1 MPSLTHPHA
10 DLLRSIHNIEGLVKY
25 LSEQLDWPVQVDQWE
40 DAVYDWQPEELNLK
54 PEQQIKI
61 RAIKQLRPLVSNQPW
76 GIFFVDFDKGDLPI
90 TVLRRVLNGLVPKSR
105 VKGGGH
111 QTWHARDLLF
121 VSTFG
126 QGTSSHPREIA
137 LAHFTDESDVGD
149 IPTLRVLGWDAEDT
163 GLQLGYVAHTLQ
175 QKLRWP
181 KSTASTADQAAWREQ
196 WASAFRLQYRQAV
209 NDSKTLA
216 LALAE
221 LAKRIRS
228 RVNTVLALEN
238 DNGHLRKLHKA
249 FKDNLIA
256 DLSEDGFADMF
267 AQTITYGL
275 FAARASRGSGAL
287 VADDAALMAPNTNP
301 FLKEL
306 LQDFL
311 HAGGRAKKGAKRVDF
326 DELGINEV
334 VTTLRDVPMDDVL
347 RSFNAA
353 KPGDDPVIH
362 FYELFLKEYDKKLRA
377 KRGVFYTPR
386 PVVQFIVRSVD
397 EILKTEFGIEDGLAS
412 SITWGEMIQR
422 KPELKLPKFCTKAT
436 PFVQI
441 LDPATGTA
449 TFIVEVIEHVHA
461 HMKAAWRKQGLS
473 TREQWLPKWNEYVK
487 AHLLPRLYAFELM
500 MAPYA
505 IAHMKIGIKLAETG
519 YTFPEDGP
527 RVNVFLTNAL
537 EPAHEINPGLEFE
550 APMLAHE
557 AARANRVKEQL
568 AAAVVIGNP
577 PYSGESGNQG
587 EWITH
592 LMRSRLEDGAD
603 SFFRFNNADLRERNP
618 KWVNNDYVKF
628 FRLAQSRLAS
638 LGTGVLGYI
647 TSNSYLE
654 SPTFRGVRQSLLHTL
669 PHLRIVDLH
678 GNSKRGETAGGDEN
692 VFEITE
698 GVAIALG
705 RVQQNEPAKIEH
717 ADLSGSRQSKY
728 DSLLAKGLRL
738 VQPFELAGE
747 RLQLVR
753 SSSVGIQAYERGW
766 PLPAI
771 APVNSVGIVTAR
783 DELCIHFDAQQAWAT
798 VQDFAKRDAEDARVV
813 YALGKDAQDWKVA
826 QAQRDVND
834 SGPSKKLLQPILYR
848 PFDVRHSYYTGKA
861 SGFMVRPRP
870 EVMRHMLSGSNFAL
884 VCCRQ
889 MSQMKE
895 EWSLIGA
902 ARLPIE
908 SCTISNKTKEI
919 NYLFPLW
926 RIDSAQQVVN
936 LSQTFVH
943 TLVTTLDLAPIDYRP
958 DDPTAPLHAEKIFH
972 YIYAILHSP
981 AYRQRYA
988 AFLRTDFPRI
998 PIPGSRGVFDELAEL
1013 GAELVAWH
1021 LLEHPNATKIIAGDA
1036 DNTAAIHW
1044 FGQDVVLSKV
1054 AEKGRALAQLH
1065 PSTSSG
1071 RTQGGAAQADS
1082 MEGKVFVN
1090 ATSGFANVRQAVWQ
1104 HTIGGYQPLHKW
1116 LDDRRKAGRTLSQ
1129 DDITHWLR
1137 MYAALEATQ
1146 ALTPQIDAA
1155 IEAHGGWPGAFS
1167 QNHPPPDAAT
1177 LAAEQMAQKEQLK
1190 VQKKAAIA
1198 TKKRA
1203 AHASPTG
1210 ATSLFDD
1217 LEDLAAAAG
1226 EPPRPKPSATP
1237 AAAAGVATVGA
1248 VSAGA
1253 KSGRDDVTDWAAMC
1267 AVRAVLGRGGSMARL
1282 ALIKQ
1287 VARELGFERTG
1298 SRIAKEIDDAVRK
1311 AVRRGI
1317 AFSEAGA
1324 LQLVAKTVAGY
1335 DEAFLE
1341 KHLLGAIAGP
1351 WWDSAEVP
1359 LRFAR
1364 YLGFARTGAQIE
1376 AMVWK
1381 LMARLLRKGL
1391 AEKEG
1396 RGSQARYRK
1405 AKGRG

>member
-1 MPSLTHPHA
+1 MPPSSASLTHPHA

-40 DAVYDWQPEELNLK
+40 DAIYDWQPEELNLK
-54 PEQQIKI
+54 PEQRIKI

-137 LAHFTDESDVGD
+137 LAHFTDESEVGD

-163 GLQLGYVAHTLQ
+163 GLQLGYVANTLQ

-238 DNGHLRKLHKA
+238 ANGHLRKLHKA
-249 FKDNLIA
+249 FQDNLIA

-311 HAGGRAKKGAKRVDF
+311 HAGGRAKQGAKRVDF

-422 KPELKLPKFCTKAT
+422 KPELQLPKFCTEAT

-461 HMKAAWRKQGLS
+461 HMKTVWRKQGLS

-519 YTFPEDGP
+519 YAIPEDGP

-557 AARANRVKEQL
+557 AARANQVKEQL
-568 AAAVVIGNP
+568 AATVVVGNP
-577 PYSGESGNQG
+577 PYSGDSGNQG
-587 EWITH
+587 EWITR
-592 LMRSRLEDGAD
+592 LMRNRLPDGAD
-603 SFFRFNNADLRERNP
+603 SYFRFNDADLGERNP

-628 FRLAQSRLAS
+628 IRLAQSRLAT

-654 SPTFRGVRQSLLHTL
+654 SATFRGVRQSLLHTL

-698 GVAIALG
+698 GVAIAVGSVQPGLLQ
-705 RVQQNEPAKIEH
+705 RVEH
-717 ADLSGSRQSKY
+717 ADLTGLRQAKY
-728 DSLLAKGLRL
+728 ETLMSQGLHLLA
-738 VQPFELAGE
+738 PLAPSGE

-753 SSSVGIQAYERGW
+753 SSSVGVAEYELGW
-766 PLPAI
+766 PLPVI

-783 DELCIHFDAQQAWAT
+783 DELCIHFTEKQAWDT
-798 VQDFAKRDAEDARVV
+798 VRDFAQREAEDARQHHQ
-813 YALGKDAQDWKVA
+813 LGKDARDWQVALAQDDLNA
-826 QAQRDVND
+826 
-834 SGPSKKLLQPILYR
+834 SGPSKKQLQHVLYR
-848 PFDVRHSYYTGKA
+848 PFDIRHTYYTGQTR
-861 SGFMVRPRP
+861 GFICMPRP
-870 EVMRHMLSGSNFAL
+870 EVMRHMLVGRNLALSLVRSTEIMGGYEHVFVSNL
-884 VCCRQ
+884 LTTHHTV
-889 MSQMKE
+889 SIKE
-895 EWSLIGA
+895 V
-902 ARLPIE
+902 
-908 SCTISNKTKEI
+908 
-919 NYLFPLW
+919 NYHFPLW
-926 RIDSAQQVVN
+926 LQDGNARKPNIPQTLAVTLQAALN
-936 LSQTFVH
+936 LKP
-943 TLVTTLDLAPIDYRP
+943 ADYRP
-958 DDPTAPLHAEKIFH
+958 EDPIAPLHGEKIFH
-972 YIYAILHSP
+972 YLYAVLHSP

-998 PIPGSRGVFDELAEL
+998 PIPGSRQVFDALATL

-1021 LLEHPNATKIIAGDA
+1021 LLEHPDATTIVAGGA
-1036 DNTAAIHW
+1036 RSAGAVAW
-1044 FGQDVVLSKV
+1044 FGTDFALAKV
-1054 AEKGRALAQLH
+1054 AEKGRELAEVQA
-1065 PSTSSG
+1065 STGSA
-1071 RTQGGAAQADS
+1071 RTDAV
-1082 MEGKVFVN
+1082 GKVFIN
-1090 ATSGFANVRQAVWQ
+1090 ATSGFANVHQHIWQ
-1104 HTIGGYQPLHKW
+1104 HTIGGYQVLHKW
-1116 LDDRRKAGRTLSQ
+1116 LDDRRKAGRVLSQ

-1146 ALTPQIDAA
+1146 AITPQIDAA

-1177 LAAEQMAQKEQLK
+1177 LAAEQMAQKEQLNA
-1190 VQKKAAIA
+1190 QKKAASA
-1198 TKKRA
+1198 TKKKA
-1203 AHASPTG
+1203 AHTSPTG

-1217 LEDLAAAAG
+1217 LEDMAAAAG
-1226 EPPRPKPSATP
+1226 EPPRPKPRATP
-1237 AAAAGVATVGA
+1237 AAAAGVAKVGA
-1248 VSAGA
+1248 VP
-1253 KSGRDDVTDWAAMC
+1253 KSDRDDVTDWKAMC
-1267 AVRAVLGRGGSMARL
+1267 AIRAVLGREGSLARPV
-1282 ALIKQ
+1282 LIQQ
-1287 VARELGFERTG
+1287 VARELGFKRTG
-1298 SRIAKEIDDAVRK
+1298 SRIAKEMDDALRR

-1317 AFSEAGA
+1317 AFNEEGA
-1324 LQLVAKTVAGY
+1324 LQLVEKTVAGY

-1341 KHLLGAIAGP
+1341 KHLLGAITGP
-1351 WWDSAEVP
+1351 WWDSPEVP

-1396 RGSQARYRK
+1396 RGAQARYRK